1 MGSEQWLR
9 RYRLCL
15 RFASFYNSDHRYD
28 IVHDGYLYYLDKE
41 KEDLFE
47 IELINENSYLYTV
60 IKKAFYRWNYKER
73 TGEKYIYWPTDDLN
87 SKFDAP
93 DEQLIGK
100 DLYEIFYN
108 KLYLATE
115 PNEHRHLRDRKL
127 PLEIFRLKAEGYT
140 QTEIAEQ
147 LHISKQLVNQY
158 NKKIEE
164 MNMVNNPFNGSKTV
178 IKKQIS
184 EKTWNDRKDH
194 NEFDLEDE
202 SEYVQLWI
210 HKESKEGWLV
220 KINKPIGSEFYIK
233 RLEDNGV
240 IGKNKK

>member
-1 MGSEQWLR
+1 MVNDQWLR

-15 RFASFYNSDHRYD
+15 RFAAFYNSDHRYD
-28 IVHDGYLYYLDKE
+28 ITHDAYIYYLEKE

-47 IELINENSYLYTV
+47 IELINESSYLYTI

-73 TGEKYIYWPTDDLN
+73 TGEKYIHFPTDVLS

-100 DLYEIFYN
+100 DLYEVFYN

-115 PNEHRHLRDRKL
+115 LGEHRHLKDRQL
-127 PLEIFRLKAEGYT
+127 HMNIFRLKADGYT
-140 QTEIAEQ
+140 QTQIAEQ
-147 LHISKQLVNQY
+147 LQVSKQLVNQY

-164 MNMVNNPFNGSKTV
+164 MNMVNNPFNGSRTI

-184 EKTWNDRKDH
+184 EKSWNDRKDRG
-194 NEFDLEDE
+194 EFDMEDE
-202 SEYVQLWI
+202 NEHVQLFV

-220 KINKPIGSEFYIK
+220 KIKEPVGAEFYVK
-233 RLEDNGV
+233 RLGGRSE
-240 IGKNKK
+240 